1 MYKDRL
7 DDLNIEK
14 RARLEILWQNRK
26 GLQTQVARIKQTIE
40 KILDKDTPLPERIR
54 ILIREQIVLK
64 VSTLTTILTGIA
76 TIVLSAIGDFGR
88 GEGGRSFTRAVGFV
102 AEHTWA
108 LIVLAA
114 GLIGVSLMQRVLRK
128 QAGKK

>member
-1 MYKDRL
+1 M
-7 DDLNIEK
+7 NIEK
-14 RARLEILWQNRK
+14 RARLEILLQNRK

-88 GEGGRSFTRAVGFV
+88 GGGG
-102 AEHTWA
+102 E
-108 LIVLAA
+108 VLHK
-114 GLIGVSLMQRVLRK
+114 GSGIRC
-128 QAGKK
+128 